1 MIPLYD
7 PKLKLL
13 TERKALQN
21 GVPVSCG
28 ICGLRPK
35 YLKTSAKGFILKP
48 CKQLLKISR
57 LHIPYLVKKTE
68 EAGKREKTESQIIC
82 INYY

>member
-21 GVPVSCG
+21 GVPVSYG

-57 LHIPYLVKKTE
+57 LHIPYLVKKNRGGWE
-68 EAGKREKTESQIIC
+68 KRKDRVPD
-82 INYY
+82 NLY